1 MMNGLSTELLQ
12 ATMMKPTRSDPIY
25 LMMIPLPKLALDKE
39 ERYVI
44 TVIPQIALYYI
55 NWLHAY
61 YSLHIEANEP
71 ETGIV
76 IRIKNKDKKT
86 LHISKKAKEV
96 LEPYLY
102 QQ

>member
-1 MMNGLSTELLQ
+1 MLILFNF
-12 ATMMKPTRSDPIY
+12 Y
-25 LMMIPLPKLALDKE
+25 LMMIPLPKLALNTD

-44 TVIPQIALYYI
+44 TVVPQIALYYI
-55 NWLHAY
+55 SWLYAY
-61 YSLHIEANEP
+61 YSLHVEINEAK
-71 ETGIV
+71 TGII

-102 QQ
+102 

>member
-1 MMNGLSTELLQ
+1 
-12 ATMMKPTRSDPIY
+12 
-25 LMMIPLPKLALDKE
+25 MMIPLPKLALNTD

-44 TVIPQIALYYI
+44 TVVPQIALYYI
-55 NWLHAY
+55 SWLYAY
-61 YSLHIEANEP
+61 YSLHVEINEAK
-71 ETGIV
+71 TGII

-102 QQ
+102 